1 MGRDLDGTKKNSATP
16 SDVDAFLKKV
26 SSIPKMPQNA
36 SAGRLIFAIDATA
49 SRQPTWDHAC
59 HLQREMFNA
68 ATLAGKLELQ
78 IAYFRGFGEFKATPW
93 TQESKSLVGPMSRVS
108 CLGGHTQI
116 EKVLDHTLRQNKDEH
131 VNGLVFVGDCMEEEA
146 DKLCHLAGQLG
157 MQGVPV
163 FVFQEG
169 SDATAELCFR
179 QIAKLSGG
187 AFCKFD
193 MKSAE
198 KLKLLLNAVAV
209 YAAGGRKALLKYSK
223 KVGGETLLLV
233 RQVK

>member
-1 MGRDLDGTKKNSATP
+1 MGRDLDQNKKGTTSN
-16 SDVDAFLKKV
+16 DVDAFLKKV
-26 SSIPKMPQNA
+26 SSIQKVRDTPT
-36 SAGRLIFAIDATA
+36 AGRLIFAIDATA
-49 SRQPTWDHAC
+49 SRQPTWDHAS

-68 ATLAGKLELQ
+68 ATIAGKLELQ
-78 IAYFRGFGEFKATPW
+78 IAFFRGFGEFRATPW
-93 TQESKSLVGPMSRVS
+93 TQKSESLIAPMSRVS

-116 EKVLDHTLRQNKDEH
+116 EKVLKHTLRQTKEKQ
-131 VNGLVFVGDCMEEEA
+131 VNGLVYIGDCMEEEA

-163 FVFQEG
+163 FAFQEG
-169 SDATAELCFR
+169 SDTTAETCFR

-193 MKSAE
+193 MQSAE

-209 YAAGGRKALLKYSK
+209 YAAGGRKALLKYSQ
-223 KVGGETLLLV
+223 KVGGETLLLA